1 MRWDFRMKSCRQHPN
16 TQREISRNASRF
28 LRSEK
33 ARERLERFFFLFSHL
48 EDVVKDAGGSARRAI
63 QKGAAVPL
71 HANVEARLAPVD
83 VSAIGLLGNP
93 LPDLSGVV
101 PAAILHFVSS
111 EMEDV
116 VSRHISHVLP
126 IHTRKKTQQCE
137 FIFAVAVEAISSATV
152 QSESSET
159 W

>member
-1 MRWDFRMKSCRQHPN
+1 MPFSAPVDNIQTHTERS
-16 TQREISRNASRF
+16 AGF

-71 HANVEARLAPVD
+71 HANIEARLAPVG

-126 IHTRKKTQQCE
+126 IHIRKKTQQCE

-152 QSESSET
+152 QSESSES